1 MSTSQVAIRTS
12 LFLPLTKSTI
22 LDYSVAQVEAAVS
35 VEASFNDSRC
45 DRGMVCPND
54 PLLYT
59 CTVSNSP
66 ISEATLRLS
75 SGHEV
80 DILSDG
86 SIAVTAGGLPDG
98 LAVQFFN
105 AAVDGGLVNYTV
117 MLLIETASLLND
129 GVIVCDPRTFQLLK
143 DEATCPVATGT
154 GMLGSR
160 Y

>member
-1 MSTSQVAIRTS
+1 M
-12 LFLPLTKSTI
+12 
-22 LDYSVAQVEAAVS
+22 
-35 VEASFNDSRC
+35 EASFNDSRC
-45 DRGMVCPND
+45 DGGMVCPND
-54 PLLYT
+54 PLLFT

-80 DILSDG
+80 DILADG
-86 SIAVTAGGLPDG
+86 SIIVTSGGLPDG
-98 LAVQFFN
+98 VAVQSFD

-117 MLLIETASLLND
+117 MLIFETASLLLNA
-129 GVIVCDPRTFQLLK
+129 GVIVCDPRTFQPLK

-160 Y
+160 H